1 MKLIAKLTI
10 LTLVPVVILSPVA
23 HAMMVNGSDYAECI
37 KMCGR
42 ETTNPSDRHTCIEGC
57 RYLKFSLLE
66 RQGIVL
72 SSDPITKTLISKLL
86 ATS

>member
-1 MKLIAKLTI
+1 MKLIVKLTV
-10 LTLVPVVILSPVA
+10 LALVPAVLLSPVA
-23 HAMMVNGSDYAECI
+23 HAMMVNGSDYAECV

-72 SSDPITKTLISKLL
+72 SSGPVTKSLISKLL